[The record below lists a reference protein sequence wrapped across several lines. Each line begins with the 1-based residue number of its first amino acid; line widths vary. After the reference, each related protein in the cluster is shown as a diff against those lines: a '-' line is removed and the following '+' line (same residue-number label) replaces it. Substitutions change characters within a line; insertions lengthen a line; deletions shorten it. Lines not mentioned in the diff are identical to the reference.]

1 MIEEQGRSESCLR
14 IRASSSTTN
23 KPKLIIRFARSNQL
37 GFLFFSPL
45 MPAVQ
50 AAVGEWPK
58 FGLYAGAACSLRDV
72 SANTTGLAANP
83 YLIRLTDKMAI
94 ASVTVESA
102 SGPVAAT
109 NEYSINVANMNV
121 IRSISLL
128 VSQDSN
134 ANASLF
140 YSPDIFDFWV
150 GNLTIDS
157 SRKVIV
163 TATFIARLP

>member
-1 MIEEQGRSESCLR
+1 M
-14 IRASSSTTN
+14 A
-23 KPKLIIRFARSNQL
+23 
-37 GFLFFSPL
+37 
-45 MPAVQ
+45 AVQ

-72 SANTTGLAANP
+72 SANTTGQAVNP

-94 ASVTVESA
+94 ASVIVESA
-102 SGPVAAT
+102 SGPVAVT

-128 VSQDSN
+128 VSQN
-134 ANASLF
+134 FNPTASLF
-140 YSPDIFDFWV
+140 YSSDISDFWV
-150 GNLTIDS
+150 GNLAIDS
-157 SRKVIV
+157 SKKIFV

>member
-1 MIEEQGRSESCLR
+1 M
-14 IRASSSTTN
+14 A
-23 KPKLIIRFARSNQL
+23 
-37 GFLFFSPL
+37 
-45 MPAVQ
+45 AVQ

-58 FGLYAGAACSLRDV
+58 FGLYAGAACSLKDV
-72 SANTTGLAANP
+72 SANTTGQAVNP

-94 ASVTVESA
+94 ANVTLESA

-109 NEYSINVANMNV
+109 NAYSINVANMNV

-128 VSQDSN
+128 VSQSSN

-140 YSPDIFDFWV
+140 YSPDISDFWV

-163 TATFIARLP
+163 TATFIASLP

>member
-1 MIEEQGRSESCLR
+1 MIEEQGQSESCLR
-14 IRASSSTTN
+14 IRASSATTN

-37 GFLFFSPL
+37 GFSFFSPL

-58 FGLYAGAACSLRDV
+58 FELYAGAACSLKDV
-72 SANTTGLAANP
+72 SANTTGQAVNP

-94 ASVTVESA
+94 ANVTVESA
-102 SGPVAAT
+102 SGPVAAIE
-109 NEYSINVANMNV
+109 NYAVHVGSLSL

-128 VSQDSN
+128 VMQNSN
-134 ANASLF
+134 ANTSLF
-140 YSPDIFDFWV
+140 YSPTILDFWI

-157 SRKVIV
+157 ARKVTV